1 MINNRY
7 AFAIEDAKIIEE
19 NPNSKFAIVELD
31 FFASGQNLHNLYV
44 SEETLLRTADTIKNC
59 PLVWKYS
66 KTLDDIYTHDKDE
79 TVCGFVPE
87 TSEIKSR
94 KLPDGRTMLSTI
106 SYVWKRYTG
115 QLLDIFKRD
124 GGKKPVSVEMIV
136 YDIKRLPNGTKELT
150 DFKYE
155 GITILGSFVTPAIPL
170 AAAKV
175 LSFSELEKEYAED
188 YKKEFSE
195 TGIKLPE
202 SFVKEMKDKTE
213 KTKPLEN
220 ENDISEENMQEIL
233 GHNEPEKEE
242 EIMGKKKVEGVEVE
256 NAIENSIEN
265 SVEQLSQ
272 PNTTETITT
281 DNAETETTVVVNEA
295 TAESEEIL
303 ESAKDEE
310 EEKCAVGAEEQEENA
325 QKEATE
331 ETEDMQASEESILQ
345 LLRDYFKDIEFITD
359 FEALEQDAQM
369 KKLFEIIKERDTSI
383 KDFENKIQEFD
394 SKLEE
399 LKSFKFSA
407 DEAEFKKQV
416 EETISSVTHA
426 LSEDEIS
433 ILLETSKDYSLEN
446 IDMWKNVAM
455 ANAYKATLNNK
466 PQTPDISAP
475 LHQKEAKKNTG
486 SMLW

>member
-136 YDIKRLPNGTKELT
+136 YDIKRLPNGKKELT

-295 TAESEEIL
+295 TAESGEIL

-310 EEKCAVGAEEQEENA
+310 EEKCAVGEEAKEEDKEEDEEEDEEEDKEEN
-325 QKEATE
+325 
-331 ETEDMQASEESILQ
+331 
-345 LLRDYFKDIEFITD
+345 
-359 FEALEQDAQM
+359 FEA
-369 KKLFEIIKERDTSI
+369 KLANSEKAITEMSV
-383 KDFENKIQEFD
+383 KIQELTSSLEKASQESQNMLSELESLRKFKAEVEE
-394 SKLEE
+394 SQKSFAVEKVIRELEE
-399 LKSFKFSA
+399 KVIIPEDARAEMIADAQNYSFAEIKQWETICKAKSFDFAVRENKQSGVFV
-407 DEAEFKKQV
+407 KKAGLPFG
-416 EETISSVTHA
+416 ETTA
-426 LSEDEIS
+426 K
-433 ILLETSKDYSLEN
+433 SKQD
-446 IDMWKNVAM
+446 
-455 ANAYKATLNNK
+455 
-466 PQTPDISAP
+466 
-475 LHQKEAKKNTG
+475 
-486 SMLW
+486 LWH